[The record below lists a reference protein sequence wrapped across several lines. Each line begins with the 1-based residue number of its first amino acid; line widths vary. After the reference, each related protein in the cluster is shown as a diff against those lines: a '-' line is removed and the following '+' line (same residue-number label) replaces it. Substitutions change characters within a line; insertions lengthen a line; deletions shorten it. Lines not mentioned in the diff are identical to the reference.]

1 MTDMAEE
8 PTLESRNISFGYG
21 KTPVLKG
28 ISFSVQRGEFVAL
41 MGPNGSGKTTLLKTL
56 LGILSPLRGEVL
68 LDGKAVRSYSP
79 RERAKRIGYASQEP
93 AFSFPLTV
101 GELVSLGRYPYSK
114 RFKDSSEDHNAVA
127 EALRLTESNSL
138 KGRTFTTLSGGE
150 RQKVLIARVLA
161 QTSHCLLMDEP
172 TTHLDL
178 YYQLQILETLK
189 RICRE
194 KRSSIVAVLHD
205 LNLVSLFAD
214 KALLLKAGEAVAF
227 GNVSDVVNE
236 KSVRE
241 IFGVDVVAKN
251 ETGRPTHYF
260 FRPNPVVKR

>member
-1 MTDMAEE
+1 MTSMAEV
-8 PTLESRNISFGYG
+8 PTLESRNISYGYG
-21 KTPVLKG
+21 KTLVLNG
-28 ISFSVQRGEFVAL
+28 ISFPVQRGEFVAL

-56 LGILSPLRGEVL
+56 LGILNPLSGEVL
-68 LDGKAVRSYSP
+68 LDGKAVRSYNP
-79 RERAKRIGYASQEP
+79 KERAKRIGYASQEP

-101 GELVSLGRYPYSK
+101 EELVSLGRYPYSNH
-114 RFKDSSEDHNAVA
+114 FKDNPEDQNAVT
-127 EALRLTESNSL
+127 EALRLTESIPL
-138 KGRTFTTLSGGE
+138 KDRKFTTLSGGE

-189 RICRE
+189 RICKE

-214 KALLLKAGEAVAF
+214 KALLLNAGKAVAF
-227 GNVSDVVNE
+227 GNVADVVNE
-236 KSVRE
+236 RSVRE
-241 IFGVDVVAKN
+241 IFGVDVTAKN
-251 ETGRPTHYF
+251 ETGSPTHYF
-260 FRPNPVVKR
+260 FRPKPVAKN